1 MHTLYSTSNMFKPGH
16 VCQFSGTRFSQDW
29 QVFVVV
35 VVGCRAVESGIV
47 NQLAF
52 HISVRQGSLGYCM
65 VYQSSQWPL
74 LKGTLP
80 HNVTLISLSAM
91 YVRMPLFHSLNF
103 KCSTLGE

>member
-1 MHTLYSTSNMFKPGH
+1 MYTDVNTTLQCMHKHNIVQCVHIHTLYLTNNTIEPGH

-35 VVGCRAVESGIV
+35 VAGCRAVESGIV

-52 HISVRQGSLGYCM
+52 HISVHQGSLGYCM

-74 LKGTLP
+74 L
-80 HNVTLISLSAM
+80 
-91 YVRMPLFHSLNF
+91 
-103 KCSTLGE
+103 